1 MAAEVQ
7 PLPAE
12 DDEEALLKHSEPA
25 ASDQILGE
33 AEGEGPA
40 KPLAAQHGRPA
51 KRERTLPDSVSVH
64 IESEPKGAVV
74 KLKNRVFGRSP
85 LKLRFRPGI
94 TYELSFIKQG
104 YQNMSKRFTVTGR
117 KNQRVRIALEKKPAP
132 KKSLIRRLLRR

>member
-1 MAAEVQ
+1 MRR
-7 PLPAE
+7 LC
-12 DDEEALLKHSEPA
+12 S
-25 ASDQILGE
+25 ST
-33 AEGEGPA
+33 
-40 KPLAAQHGRPA
+40 A

-94 TYELSFIKQG
+94 TYELTFIKQG